1 VKRPWAIVTAIV
13 LTAGVARA
21 DTLPPRAFTERV
33 ARAVLGAMP
42 SAKVALS
49 GDLQFVVRYASGA
62 SATSDLGKAYQSYQH
77 DPEHLDDLVQA
88 QVAALVEATGDE
100 TGLPKLDRTRIV
112 PIIKDRSWF
121 EAMARRGREQSPPQ
135 ELVAE
140 PLNGD
145 LVVVYAENRLGTLR
159 ILSNR
164 DEVGDRARLRELAL
178 TNLSRML
185 PKIEIRPGA
194 DGVLLIS
201 SGGEFDASL
210 LLADNLWVQREGQGR
225 RRYRGRGASKERV
238 DCHRLEQC
246 GRPRALARRG
256 EQIRRRTERPDGRI
270 VCLSRRQV
278 RPLRCQLMVA
288 QSARRRM
295 VPAPLS
301 NAESIRL
308 PVRSRREIAGR
319 RLTRSAPPGSESTT
333 PGVAQNPRQSA
344 SASWRDAA

>member
-1 VKRPWAIVTAIV
+1 MKRLWAIVAAIV
-13 LTAGVARA
+13 LAAGAAHA

-33 ARAVLGAMP
+33 ARAVLGAIP

-49 GDLQFVVRYASGA
+49 GDLQFVVRYPNGA
-62 SATSDLGKAYQSYQH
+62 SATSDLGKAYQTYQH

-88 QVAALVEATGDE
+88 QVSALVEVTGDDN
-100 TGLPKLDRTRIV
+100 GLPKLDRTRIV

-121 EAMARRGREQSPPQ
+121 EAMARRGREQTPPQ

-164 DEVGDRARLRELAL
+164 DDVGDRARLRELAL

-210 LLADNLWVQREGQGR
+210 LLADNLWSSEKVKVDGDIVVAVPAKNALIVTGSNNAAGLARLRAAASRFAAAPNGLTAALFV
-225 RRYRGRGASKERV
+225 YRGGKF
-238 DCHRLEQC
+238 
-246 GRPRALARRG
+246 
-256 EQIRRRTERPDGRI
+256 
-270 VCLSRRQV
+270 V
-278 RPLRCQLMVA
+278 RF
-288 QSARRRM
+288 
-295 VPAPLS
+295 
-301 NAESIRL
+301 
-308 PVRSRREIAGR
+308 
-319 RLTRSAPPGSESTT
+319 
-333 PGVAQNPRQSA
+333 
-344 SASWRDAA
+344 DAN

>member
-1 VKRPWAIVTAIV
+1 VRIVKRLWAIVAAIV
-13 LTAGVARA
+13 LAAGAAHA

-33 ARAVLGAMP
+33 ARAVLGAIP

-49 GDLQFVVRYASGA
+49 GDLQFVVRYPNGA
-62 SATSDLGKAYQSYQH
+62 SATSDLGKAYQTYQH

-88 QVAALVEATGDE
+88 QVSALVEATGDDN
-100 TGLPKLDRTRIV
+100 GLPKLDRTRIV

-121 EAMARRGREQSPPQ
+121 EAMARRGREQSPSQ

-164 DEVGDRARLRELAL
+164 DDVGDRARLRELAL

-210 LLADNLWVQREGQGR
+210 LLADNLWSSEKVKVDGDIVVAVPAKNALIVTGSNNAAGLARLRAAASRFAAAPNGLTAALFV
-225 RRYRGRGASKERV
+225 YRGGKF
-238 DCHRLEQC
+238 
-246 GRPRALARRG
+246 
-256 EQIRRRTERPDGRI
+256 
-270 VCLSRRQV
+270 V
-278 RPLRCQLMVA
+278 RF
-288 QSARRRM
+288 
-295 VPAPLS
+295 
-301 NAESIRL
+301 
-308 PVRSRREIAGR
+308 
-319 RLTRSAPPGSESTT
+319 
-333 PGVAQNPRQSA
+333 
-344 SASWRDAA
+344 DAN

>member
-1 VKRPWAIVTAIV
+1 
-13 LTAGVARA
+13 VAHA

-33 ARAVLGAMP
+33 ARAVLGAIP
-42 SAKVALS
+42 AAKVALS
-49 GDLQFVVRYASGA
+49 GDLQFVVRYPNGA

-88 QVAALVEATGDE
+88 QVAALVEATGDDN
-100 TGLPKLDRTRIV
+100 GLPKLDRTRIV

-159 ILSNR
+159 ILSSR

-201 SGGEFDASL
+201 AGGEFDASL
-210 LLADNLWVQREGQGR
+210 LLADNLWSSEKVKVDGDIVVAVPAKNALIVTGSNNAAGLARLRAAASRFAAAPNGLTAALFV
-225 RRYRGRGASKERV
+225 YRGGKF
-238 DCHRLEQC
+238 
-246 GRPRALARRG
+246 
-256 EQIRRRTERPDGRI
+256 
-270 VCLSRRQV
+270 V
-278 RPLRCQLMVA
+278 RF
-288 QSARRRM
+288 
-295 VPAPLS
+295 
-301 NAESIRL
+301 
-308 PVRSRREIAGR
+308 
-319 RLTRSAPPGSESTT
+319 
-333 PGVAQNPRQSA
+333 
-344 SASWRDAA
+344 DAN